1 MQPPKIEHL
10 SRYLRGGKGL
20 KNTCASLLALIVST
34 AACAYGEGLDPSASA
49 GKRLAVAADCVACHT
64 APGGKA
70 FAGGYPL
77 SSPMG
82 VIYST
87 NITPSKT
94 TGIGNYSNEQFAR
107 AVRDGVAADG
117 TLLYPAMPY
126 TSYAKMTDSD
136 IAALYDYFMH
146 EVQPVDAPTHK
157 TTLDF
162 PFSVRASMIG
172 WNALFHS
179 ATRFTPDPARSAEVN
194 RGDYLVNALAH
205 CDTCHT
211 PRNLLMAADNSK
223 PLAGGAL
230 GSWYAPNITSD
241 KVSGIGAWSS
251 DEIVAYLRTGHVEG
265 KAQAAGPMAE
275 AVEHSLQY
283 LGNDDLKAIAAYLK
297 QTTAISS
304 ADGKARHEYG
314 QAASDELTLRGGKPE
329 DSPGWHIYSGTC
341 ANCHQPNGQ
350 GNKAY
355 PSLFHNTATTRSD
368 NLIAAIVYGVH
379 RTVDG
384 VAIDMP
390 AFGPEA
396 LFTDRLN
403 DQQIADVS
411 NYVLSRFGNAAQ
423 SVTAADVALTREGGP
438 KAPLA
443 QLAKFTIPAII
454 VVVLLIGLIVIR
466 SASRRKRQGV

>member
-1 MQPPKIEHL
+1 MPRKT
-10 SRYLRGGKGL
+10 GKG
-20 KNTCASLLALIVST
+20 KGMRTAFKGLLTLLVCT
-34 AACAYGEGLDPSASA
+34 AGSAHGQVLDASASP

-64 APGGKA
+64 APGGKP

-94 TGIGNYSNEQFAR
+94 AGIGGYTSEQFAR
-107 AVRDGVAADG
+107 AVRDGVMPDG
-117 TLLYPAMPY
+117 TQLYPAMPY
-126 TSYAKMTDSD
+126 TSYSKMTDAD
-136 IAALYDYFMH
+136 VGELYNYFMH
-146 EVQPVDAPTHK
+146 EVQPVDA
-157 TTLDF
+157 TTQETDLDF
-162 PFSVRASMIG
+162 PFNIRSSMLG

-179 ATRFTPDPARSAEVN
+179 QKRFTPDPGKSAEVN

-211 PRNLLMAADNSK
+211 PRNILMAADTSK

-241 KVSGIGAWSS
+241 KTSGIGAWSS
-251 DEIVAYLRTGHVEG
+251 DELVAYLRTGHADD

-275 AVEHSLQY
+275 AVEHSLQH
-283 LGNDDLKAIAAYLK
+283 LDGADLKAIAAYLL
-297 QTTAISS
+297 QTQPINT
-304 ADGKARHEYG
+304 GETKARHEFG
-314 QAASDELTLRGGKPE
+314 QASADELILRGGKPE
-329 DSPGWHIYSGTC
+329 DNPGWHIFSGTC
-341 ANCHQPNGQ
+341 ANCHQANGQ
-350 GNKAY
+350 GTREY
-355 PSLFHNTATTRSD
+355 PSLFHNTATSRSS

-379 RTVDG
+379 REVNG
-384 VAIDMP
+384 VEIDMP
-390 AFGPEA
+390 AFGPDA

-411 NYVLSRFGNAAQ
+411 NYVLSRYGNAALK
-423 SVTAADVALTREGGP
+423 VTAADVAQVREGGP

-443 QLAKFTIPAII
+443 VMAKFTIPVI
-454 VVVLLIGLIVIR
+454 VLTGVLIGLMAMMLI
-466 SASRRKRQGV
+466 SRRRRQEV

>member
-1 MQPPKIEHL
+1 M
-10 SRYLRGGKGL
+10 SRYAREGRGLPKAFAGL
-20 KNTCASLLALIVST
+20 LCLLACMAGSAFGQELEAT
-34 AACAYGEGLDPSASA
+34 ASA

-64 APGGKA
+64 APEGKP

-94 TGIGNYSNEQFAR
+94 AGIGSYSNEQFAR

-117 TLLYPAMPY
+117 THLYPAMPY

-136 IAALYDYFMH
+136 IAALYDYFMK
-146 EVQPVDAPTHK
+146 EVQPVDTPSEK
-157 TTLDF
+157 TQLAF
-162 PFSVRASMIG
+162 PFNIRASMIG
-172 WNALFHS
+172 WNLLFHS
-179 ATRFTPDPARSAEVN
+179 DARFKPDASKSAEVN

-211 PRNLLMAADNSK
+211 PRNFLMGADNGK
-223 PLAGGAL
+223 PLGGGSL
-230 GSWYAPNITSD
+230 GSWYAPNISSD
-241 KVSGIGAWSS
+241 KISGIGAWSNE
-251 DEIVAYLRTGHVEG
+251 EIVAYLRTGHVAG

-275 AVEHSLQY
+275 AIEHSLQY
-283 LGNDDLKAIAAYLK
+283 LGASDLQAIAAYLQ
-297 QTTAISS
+297 QTPPVKS
-304 ADGKARHEYG
+304 AEKKARHEFG
-314 QAASDELTLRGGKPE
+314 AASTDELTLRGTKPE
-329 DSPGWHIYSGTC
+329 DNPGWHIFSGTC
-341 ANCHQPNGQ
+341 ANCHQANGQ
-350 GNKAY
+350 GTKEY
-355 PSLFHNTATTRSD
+355 PSLFNNTATTRAD

-384 VAIDMP
+384 VAVDMP
-390 AFGPEA
+390 AFGPDA

-411 NYVLSRFGNAAQ
+411 NYVLSRYGN
-423 SVTAADVALTREGGP
+423 SELKVTAADVAQSRAGGP

-443 QLAKFTIPAII
+443 ELAKFTIPAII
-454 VVVLLIGLIVIR
+454 LVCLLIGLVVWMIAR
-466 SASRRKRQGV
+466 RRKGA

>member
-1 MQPPKIEHL
+1 M
-10 SRYLRGGKGL
+10 SRYAREGRGLPKAFAGL
-20 KNTCASLLALIVST
+20 LCLLVCMAGSAFGQELEATASV
-34 AACAYGEGLDPSASA
+34 

-64 APGGKA
+64 APEGKP

-94 TGIGNYSNEQFAR
+94 AGIGNYSNEQFAR

-117 TLLYPAMPY
+117 THLYPAMPY

-136 IAALYDYFMH
+136 IAALYDYFMK
-146 EVQPVDAPTHK
+146 EVQPVDTPSPK
-157 TTLDF
+157 TALTF
-162 PFSVRASMIG
+162 PFNIRASMMG
-172 WNALFHS
+172 WNLLFHS
-179 ATRFTPDPARSAEVN
+179 DARFKPDASKSAEVN

-211 PRNLLMAADNSK
+211 PRNFLMGADSGK
-223 PLAGGAL
+223 PLGGGSL
-230 GSWYAPNITSD
+230 GSWYAPNISSD
-241 KVSGIGAWSS
+241 KVSGIGAWSN
-251 DEIVAYLRTGHVEG
+251 DEIVAYLRTGHVAG

-275 AVEHSLQY
+275 AIEHSLQY
-283 LGNDDLKAIAAYLK
+283 LGDSDLKAIAAYLQ
-297 QTTAISS
+297 QTPAIKS
-304 ADGKARHEYG
+304 GENKARHEFG
-314 QAASDELTLRGGKPE
+314 AASTDELTLRGTKPE
-329 DSPGWHIYSGTC
+329 DNPGWHIFSGTC
-341 ANCHQPNGQ
+341 ANCHQANGQ
-350 GNKAY
+350 GTKEY
-355 PSLFHNTATTRSD
+355 PSLFNNTATTRAD

-384 VAIDMP
+384 VAVDMP
-390 AFGPEA
+390 AFGPDA

-411 NYVLSRFGNAAQ
+411 NYVLSRYGN
-423 SVTAADVALTREGGP
+423 SELKVTAADVAQSRAGGP

-443 QLAKFTIPAII
+443 ELAKFTIPAII
-454 VVVLLIGLIVIR
+454 LVCLLIGLVVWMIAR
-466 SASRRKRQGV
+466 RRKGA

>member
-1 MQPPKIEHL
+1 MPRKTVGE
-10 SRYLRGGKGL
+10 KGL
-20 KNTCASLLALIVST
+20 RRALAGVLTLMVWGAGSASGQALDAT
-34 AACAYGEGLDPSASA
+34 ASA

-64 APGGKA
+64 APGGQP

-94 TGIGNYSNEQFAR
+94 AGIGGYTAEQFAR
-107 AVRDGVAADG
+107 AVRDGVTPDG
-117 TLLYPAMPY
+117 THLYPAMPY
-126 TSYAKMTDSD
+126 TSYAKMTDAD
-136 IAALYDYFMH
+136 VADLYQYFMH
-146 EVQPVDAPTHK
+146 EVQPVDATTQK
-157 TTLDF
+157 TNLDF
-162 PFSVRASMIG
+162 PFNIRASMLG

-179 ATRFTPDPARSAEVN
+179 QKRFTPDPAKSAQVN

-211 PRNLLMAADNSK
+211 PRNVLMAADNSK

-241 KVSGIGAWSS
+241 KISGIGAWSS
-251 DEIVAYLRTGHVEG
+251 DELVAYLRTGHVEG

-275 AVEHSLQY
+275 AVEHSLQH
-283 LGNDDLKAIAAYLK
+283 LDDVDLKAIAAYLL
-297 QTTAISS
+297 QTQPINTGEA
-304 ADGKARHEYG
+304 KARHEFG
-314 QAASDELTLRGGKPE
+314 QASSDELTLRGGKPQ
-329 DSPGWHIYSGTC
+329 DNPGWHIFSGTC
-341 ANCHQPNGQ
+341 ANCHQANGQ
-350 GNKAY
+350 GTREY
-355 PSLFHNTATTRSD
+355 PSLFHNTATSRSD

-379 RTVDG
+379 REVDG

-390 AFGPEA
+390 AFGPDA

-411 NYVLSRFGNAAQ
+411 NYVLSRYGNDALT
-423 SVTAADVALTREGGP
+423 VTAADVAQVREGGP

-443 QLAKFTIPAII
+443 VMARFTVPAIVI
-454 VVVLLIGLIVIR
+454 ACILIALAAIVIV
-466 SASRRKRQGV
+466 RRRRREV

>member
-1 MQPPKIEHL
+1 M
-10 SRYLRGGKGL
+10 SRYAREGRGLPKAFAGL
-20 KNTCASLLALIVST
+20 LCLLACMAGSAFSQELEAT
-34 AACAYGEGLDPSASA
+34 ASA

-64 APGGKA
+64 APEGKP

-94 TGIGNYSNEQFAR
+94 AGIGSYSNEQFAR

-117 TLLYPAMPY
+117 THLYPAMPY

-136 IAALYDYFMH
+136 IAALYDYFMK
-146 EVQPVDAPTHK
+146 EVQPVDTPSEK
-157 TTLDF
+157 TQLAF
-162 PFSVRASMIG
+162 PFNIRASMIG
-172 WNALFHS
+172 WNLLFHS
-179 ATRFTPDPARSAEVN
+179 DARFKPDASKSAEVN

-211 PRNLLMAADNSK
+211 PRNFLMGADNGK
-223 PLAGGAL
+223 PLGGGSL
-230 GSWYAPNITSD
+230 GSWYAPNISSD
-241 KVSGIGAWSS
+241 KVSGIGAWSNE
-251 DEIVAYLRTGHVEG
+251 EIVAYLRTGHVAG

-275 AVEHSLQY
+275 AIEHSLQY
-283 LGNDDLKAIAAYLK
+283 LGASDLQAIAAYLQ
-297 QTTAISS
+297 QTPPVKS
-304 ADGKARHEYG
+304 AENKARHEFG
-314 QAASDELTLRGGKPE
+314 AASTDELTLRGTKPE
-329 DSPGWHIYSGTC
+329 DNPGWHIFSGTC
-341 ANCHQPNGQ
+341 ANCHQANGQ
-350 GNKAY
+350 GTKEY
-355 PSLFHNTATTRSD
+355 PSLFNNTATTRAD

-384 VAIDMP
+384 VAVDMP
-390 AFGPEA
+390 AFGPDA

-411 NYVLSRFGNAAQ
+411 NYVLSRYGN
-423 SVTAADVALTREGGP
+423 SELKVTAADVAQSRAGGP

-443 QLAKFTIPAII
+443 ELAKFTIPAII
-454 VVVLLIGLIVIR
+454 LVCLLIGLVVWMIAR
-466 SASRRKRQGV
+466 RRKGA

>member
-1 MQPPKIEHL
+1 MQSPTIEL
-10 SRYLRGGKGL
+10 VPRNVLKGRGTVRAVAAFLTLMLFAAGAAQAEPLGAD
-20 KNTCASLLALIVST
+20 AS
-34 AACAYGEGLDPSASA
+34 P

-64 APGGKA
+64 APGGKP
-70 FAGGYPL
+70 FAGGYAL

-94 TGIGNYSNEQFAR
+94 AGIGSYSQEAFAR

-117 TLLYPAMPY
+117 SHLYPAMPY
-126 TSYAKMTDSD
+126 TSYGKMTDSD

-146 EVQPVDAPTHK
+146 EVQPVDTPSKK
-157 TTLDF
+157 TDLPF

-179 ATRFTPDPARSAEVN
+179 AERFQPDTRKSAEVN

-211 PRNLLMAADNSK
+211 PRNLLMGADNSK
-223 PLAGGAL
+223 ALSGGSL
-230 GSWYAPNITSD
+230 GGWYAPNITSD
-241 KVSGIGAWSS
+241 KVSGIGAWST
-251 DEIVAYLRTGHVEG
+251 EELVAYLRTGHVEG

-275 AVEHSLQY
+275 AVENSLQH
-283 LGNDDLKAIAAYLK
+283 LDDADLKAIATYLL
-297 QTTAISS
+297 QTQPIST
-304 ADGKARHEYG
+304 GETKARHAFG
-314 QAASDELTLRGGKPE
+314 QASANELTLRGSKPE
-329 DSPGWHIYSGTC
+329 DPGFHIFSGTC

-350 GNKAY
+350 GNSQY
-355 PSLFHNTATTRSD
+355 PSLFHNTATARAD
-368 NLIAAIVYGVH
+368 NLVAAIVYGVH
-379 RTVDG
+379 REVDG

-390 AFGPEA
+390 AFGPDA

-411 NYVLSRFGNAAQ
+411 NYVLSQFGNSALKV
-423 SVTAADVALTREGGP
+423 SAADVAQTRAGGP
-438 KAPLA
+438 PSLLVT
-443 QLAKFTIPAII
+443 LAKFTLPAI
-454 VVVLLIGLIVIR
+454 VVVCLLIALGLWLIV
-466 SASRRKRQGV
+466 RRQRKVA

>member
-1 MQPPKIEHL
+1 M
-10 SRYLRGGKGL
+10 SRYAREGRGLPKAFAGL
-20 KNTCASLLALIVST
+20 LCLLVCMAGSAFGQELEAT
-34 AACAYGEGLDPSASA
+34 ASA

-64 APGGKA
+64 APEGKP

-94 TGIGNYSNEQFAR
+94 AGIGTYSNEQFAR

-117 TLLYPAMPY
+117 THLYPAMPY

-136 IAALYDYFMH
+136 IAALYDYFMK
-146 EVQPVDAPTHK
+146 EVQPVDTPSPK
-157 TTLDF
+157 TELAF
-162 PFSVRASMIG
+162 PFNIRASMIG
-172 WNALFHS
+172 WNLLFHS
-179 ATRFTPDPARSAEVN
+179 DTRFKPDASKSTEVN

-211 PRNLLMAADNSK
+211 PRNFLMGADNGK
-223 PLAGGAL
+223 PLGGGSL
-230 GSWYAPNITSD
+230 GSWYAPNISSD
-241 KVSGIGAWSS
+241 KVSGIGAWSNE
-251 DEIVAYLRTGHVEG
+251 EIVAYLRTGHVAG

-275 AVEHSLQY
+275 AIEHSLQY
-283 LGNDDLKAIAAYLK
+283 LGDSDLKAIAAYLQ
-297 QTTAISS
+297 QTPAVKS
-304 ADGKARHEYG
+304 GENKARHEFG
-314 QAASDELTLRGGKPE
+314 AASTDELTLRGTKPE
-329 DSPGWHIYSGTC
+329 DNPGWHIFSGTC
-341 ANCHQPNGQ
+341 ANCHQANGQ
-350 GNKAY
+350 GTKEY
-355 PSLFHNTATTRSD
+355 PSLFNNTATTRAD

-384 VAIDMP
+384 VAVDMP
-390 AFGPEA
+390 AFGPDA

-411 NYVLSRFGNAAQ
+411 NYVLSRYGN
-423 SVTAADVALTREGGP
+423 SELKVTAADVAQSRAGGP

-443 QLAKFTIPAII
+443 VLAKFTIPAII
-454 VVVLLIGLIVIR
+454 LVCLLIGLVVWMIAR
-466 SASRRKRQGV
+466 RRKGA

>member
-1 MQPPKIEHL
+1 MQALTANPKPNNV
-10 SRYLRGGKGL
+10 RTGRGMRHA
-20 KNTCASLLALIVST
+20 CAGLLALVAWPL
-34 AACAYGEGLDPSASA
+34 AAAQAQGLDSDASP

-94 TGIGNYSNEQFAR
+94 AGIGNYTQEQFAR
-107 AVRDGVAADG
+107 AVRDGVTPGG
-117 TLLYPAMPY
+117 THLYPAMPY
-126 TSYAKMTDSD
+126 TSYAKITDSD
-136 IAALYDYFMH
+136 IAALYDYFMR
-146 EVQPVDAPTHK
+146 EVPAVDTPTQPTK
-157 TTLDF
+157 LDF
-162 PFSVRASMIG
+162 PFNVRASMLG

-179 ATRFTPDPARSAEVN
+179 EQRFTANPAKSAEVN

-211 PRNLLMAADNSK
+211 PRNLLMGADNSK
-223 PLAGGAL
+223 ALAGGSL

-241 KVSGIGAWSS
+241 KTSGIGAWSS
-251 DEIVAYLRTGHVEG
+251 DEIVAYLRTGHVQG

-283 LGNDDLKAIAAYLK
+283 LGDSDLKAIAAYLL
-297 QTTAISS
+297 QTQAISS
-304 ADGKARHEYG
+304 GESKARHEYG
-314 QAASDELTLRGGKPE
+314 QPANDELTLRGGKAQ
-329 DSPGWHIYSGTC
+329 DNPGWHIFSGTC
-341 ANCHQPNGQ
+341 ANCHQANGD
-350 GNKAY
+350 GTREY
-355 PSLFHNTATTRSD
+355 PSLFHNTATSRAD
-368 NLIAAIVYGVH
+368 NLIATIVYGVH

-384 VAIDMP
+384 VAVDMP
-390 AFGPEA
+390 GFGPDA

-403 DQQIADVS
+403 DQEIADVS

-423 SVTAADVALTREGGP
+423 QVTAADVKQVREGGP

-443 QLAKFTIPAII
+443 VMAQYTIPAI
-454 VVVLLIGLIVIR
+454 VVVCLLIGLGIWLI
-466 SASRRKRQGV
+466 ARRRRNRA

>member
-1 MQPPKIEHL
+1 MPRKT
-10 SRYLRGGKGL
+10 GKGKGMRHAL
-20 KNTCASLLALIVST
+20 AGVLTLVVCMAGNAQGQALDTTAS
-34 AACAYGEGLDPSASA
+34 P

-64 APGGKA
+64 SPGGKP

-87 NITPSKT
+87 NITPSMSA
-94 TGIGNYSNEQFAR
+94 GIGAYTAEQFAR
-107 AVRDGVAADG
+107 AVRDGVTPDG
-117 TLLYPAMPY
+117 THLYPAMPY
-126 TSYAKMTDSD
+126 TSYAKMTDAD
-136 IAALYDYFMH
+136 VAELYHYFMH
-146 EVQPVDAPTHK
+146 EVQPVDAMTQK
-157 TTLDF
+157 TRLDF
-162 PFSVRASMIG
+162 PFSIRASMLG

-179 ATRFTPDPARSAEVN
+179 QKRFTPDPGKSAEVN

-211 PRNLLMAADNSK
+211 PRNVLMAADNSK

-241 KVSGIGAWSS
+241 KTSGIGAWSS
-251 DEIVAYLRTGHVEG
+251 DELVAYLRTGHVEG

-283 LGNDDLKAIAAYLK
+283 LDEVDLKAIAAYLL
-297 QTTAISS
+297 QTPPINT
-304 ADGKARHEYG
+304 GETKARHAFG
-314 QAASDELTLRGGKPE
+314 QASTDELTLRGGKP
-329 DSPGWHIYSGTC
+329 DANAGWHIFSGTC
-341 ANCHQPNGQ
+341 ANCHQANGQ
-350 GNKAY
+350 GTREY
-355 PSLFHNTATTRSD
+355 PSLFHNTAASRSD

-379 RTVDG
+379 REVDG

-390 AFGPEA
+390 AFGPDA

-411 NYVLSRFGNAAQ
+411 NYVLSRYGNDALV
-423 SVTAADVALTREGGP
+423 VTAADVAQVREGGP

-443 QLAKFTIPAII
+443 VVAKFTLPAILVACI
-454 VVVLLIGLIVIR
+454 LIALVVILFF
-466 SASRRKRQGV
+466 RRRRREV

>member
-1 MQPPKIEHL
+1 MPRRTVREKGI
-10 SRYLRGGKGL
+10 RYALAGVVSLVVLGAGGAYGQ
-20 KNTCASLLALIVST
+20 ALDST
-34 AACAYGEGLDPSASA
+34 ASP

-64 APGGKA
+64 APGGKP

-87 NITPSKT
+87 NITPST
-94 TGIGNYSNEQFAR
+94 SAGIGGYTAEQFAR
-107 AVRDGVAADG
+107 AVRDGVTPNG
-117 TLLYPAMPY
+117 THLYPAMPY

-136 IAALYDYFMH
+136 IADLYQYFMH
-146 EVQPVDAPTHK
+146 EVQAVDTTTAK
-157 TTLDF
+157 TDLDF
-162 PFSVRASMIG
+162 PFNIRASMLG

-179 ATRFTPDPARSAEVN
+179 QKRFTPDPGKSAEVN

-211 PRNLLMAADNSK
+211 PRNVLMAADNSK

-230 GSWYAPNITSD
+230 GAWYAPNITSD
-241 KVSGIGAWSS
+241 KTSGIGAWSS
-251 DEIVAYLRTGHVEG
+251 DELVAYLRTGHVEG

-275 AVEHSLQY
+275 AVEHSLQH
-283 LGNDDLKAIAAYLK
+283 LDDVDLKAIAAYLL
-297 QTTAISS
+297 QTQPINT
-304 ADGKARHEYG
+304 GETKARHEFG
-314 QAASDELTLRGGKPE
+314 QPSTDELTLRGGKPE
-329 DSPGWHIYSGTC
+329 DNPGWHIFSGTC

-350 GNKAY
+350 GTREY
-355 PSLFHNTATTRSD
+355 PSLFHNTATARSD

-379 RTVDG
+379 REVDG
-384 VAIDMP
+384 VEIDMP
-390 AFGPEA
+390 AFGPDA

-411 NYVLSRFGNAAQ
+411 NYVLSRYGNDALK
-423 SVTAADVALTREGGP
+423 VTAADVAQVREGGP

-443 QLAKFTIPAII
+443 VMARFTIPAII
-454 VVVLLIGLIVIR
+454 VAVILIALAVIVIV
-466 SASRRKRQGV
+466 RRRRREV